1 MIEPM
6 EFLDIEEIILEP
18 IVNTNILT
26 PDEYVGSEF
35 LGIFIAFVG
44 FLITVRNRRGD
55 NKTWIFYLGLVIMS
69 IGYFLYW

>member
-1 MIEPM
+1 M
-6 EFLDIEEIILEP
+6 EFLDFEEIILEP

-26 PDEYVGSEF
+26 PDEYVGLDF

-44 FLITVRNRRGD
+44 FIITVRNSRGD
-55 NKTWIFYLGLVIMS
+55 NKTWIFYLGLALTS